1 VHHELTVWSRGI
13 IMDKEARDVS
23 TCIAT
28 AARKLGYYAENVSD
42 YVDDPD
48 RTNCLVRRY
57 ARFAD
62 QPILDRFVYENPHPD
77 WVVLIEETI
86 IKAVNFFRG
95 TLDGQGVLVI
105 NSARDP
111 AYLLKFLPEHM
122 LAKLGKLVVV
132 DATGLAEQRGSSP
145 WMFVRDLSELAFDR
159 MSTEGAVERLAIGMG
174 IAAPVIGALVAATGE
189 LDLDTVAEVVA
200 DRDAMLRGAR
210 QHTVIQYAAVL
221 RGGPMSVRGTHVP
234 EHLRLP
240 IAGVT
245 PPPTEKEGQR
255 LFPTGNF
262 RFFRPV
268 YKDKTPPCNHA
279 CPTGEQIQKYLDY
292 VKHDRYLDGYL
303 TICEDNPVPAITGRV
318 CYHPCE
324 TACNRAAH
332 DEPIGIR
339 GVERFLGDFGL
350 NLPDN
355 PVKKSLPPLNGKT
368 VAIVGAGPGGLG
380 CAYHLRRRGYAS
392 VIFDALDKPG
402 GMLRAGIPA
411 WHLPETILDAEIA
424 KLLDLGGIEI
434 RCGVRIGA
442 PDGELTLEDLTQRYD
457 AVFLALGQ
465 DVGRRHSAEGAQ
477 ARGVIG
483 ALEFLRETGL
493 GRPVTIGRNVLV
505 IGGGNTASDA
515 ARSAIR
521 LGGGEATI
529 VSLEAENELL
539 IVAEDL
545 EQARDEG
552 VRFRPNTTLIRV
564 ITEDGQVTGAVLGQ
578 ARLSRD
584 VNGTVTPQLSEGTE
598 VEVPCDTILV
608 AIGQVQVLDWL
619 PAEAAERGLIRTDEY
634 GRIPHDSGRIFA
646 GGDVTRGPA
655 MVVDALGDGK
665 RAARDID
672 RVLRAEP
679 LAPEDPVEVM
689 PYEKL
694 NTAYFRHAP
703 RTEAPLAPA
712 ESRRRSQVTE
722 VTLAYSREQALAE
735 ADRCMS
741 CGVCNGC
748 DNCYIVCPDIS
759 VMRDARENGHYSIR
773 THYCKGCLVCV
784 QECPTGCLEKVPEM
798 DFDEPDAVV
807 RMETAFAP
815 YDGAH
820 AEQAPFTRQLIEDA
834 IAEYD
839 ASKSKSNSIHPN
851 GQGVTP

>member
-1 VHHELTVWSRGI
+1 V
-13 IMDKEARDVS
+13 
-23 TCIAT
+23 
-28 AARKLGYYAENVSD
+28 
-42 YVDDPD
+42 
-48 RTNCLVRRY
+48 
-57 ARFAD
+57 
-62 QPILDRFVYENPHPD
+62 
-77 WVVLIEETI
+77 
-86 IKAVNFFRG
+86 
-95 TLDGQGVLVI
+95 
-105 NSARDP
+105 
-111 AYLLKFLPEHM
+111 
-122 LAKLGKLVVV
+122 
-132 DATGLAEQRGSSP
+132 
-145 WMFVRDLSELAFDR
+145 
-159 MSTEGAVERLAIGMG
+159 
-174 IAAPVIGALVAATGE
+174 
-189 LDLDTVAEVVA
+189 
-200 DRDAMLRGAR
+200 
-210 QHTVIQYAAVL
+210 
-221 RGGPMSVRGTHVP
+221 SVRGTHVP

-303 TICEDNPVPAITGRV
+303 TILQDNPMPSVTGRV

-350 NLPDN
+350 ALDHN
-355 PVKKSLPPLNGKT
+355 PAKKDLPPLNGKA
-368 VAIVGAGPGGLG
+368 VAIVGSGPGGLA

-392 VIFDALDKPG
+392 VIFEALSAPG

-411 WHLPETILDAEIA
+411 WHLPEEILDKEIA

-434 RCGVRIGA
+434 RCGVRVGDDD
-442 PDGELTLEDLTQRYD
+442 PDGITLEHLATSFH

-465 DVGRRHSAEGAQ
+465 DVGRRLNVEGAQ

-493 GRPVTIGRNVLV
+493 GRPVQVGRNVLV

-521 LGGGEATI
+521 LGGEATI

-539 IVAEDL
+539 IVPEDL

-552 VRFRPNTTLIRV
+552 VRFRPNTSLVRV
-564 ITEDGQVTGAVLGQ
+564 ISEDGQVTGAVLCQ
-578 ARLSRD
+578 ATLAKGD
-584 VNGTVTPQLSEGTE
+584 DGNVTPQLTEGTE
-598 VEVPCDTILV
+598 FEVDCDTILV
-608 AIGQVQVLDWL
+608 AVGQVQVLDWL
-619 PAEAAERGLIRTDEY
+619 PETAIERGLIRADEY
-634 GRIPHDSGRIFA
+634 GRIPHDSGTIFV
-646 GGDVTRGPA
+646 GGDVMRGPS

-672 RVLRAEP
+672 RVLSAEP
-679 LAPEDPVEVM
+679 LRPDDPVEVM

-703 RTEAPLAPA
+703 RTDAPLTPAP
-712 ESRRRSQVTE
+712 ERRTSQVTE

-759 VMRDARENGHYSIR
+759 VMRDTRQNGHYSIR

-798 DFDEPDAVV
+798 DFDEPGAVV

-839 ASKSKSNSIHPN
+839 AAKSKSKSIHPN

>member
-1 VHHELTVWSRGI
+1 
-13 IMDKEARDVS
+13 
-23 TCIAT
+23 
-28 AARKLGYYAENVSD
+28 
-42 YVDDPD
+42 
-48 RTNCLVRRY
+48 
-57 ARFAD
+57 
-62 QPILDRFVYENPHPD
+62 
-77 WVVLIEETI
+77 
-86 IKAVNFFRG
+86 
-95 TLDGQGVLVI
+95 
-105 NSARDP
+105 
-111 AYLLKFLPEHM
+111 
-122 LAKLGKLVVV
+122 
-132 DATGLAEQRGSSP
+132 
-145 WMFVRDLSELAFDR
+145 
-159 MSTEGAVERLAIGMG
+159 
-174 IAAPVIGALVAATGE
+174 
-189 LDLDTVAEVVA
+189 
-200 DRDAMLRGAR
+200 
-210 QHTVIQYAAVL
+210 
-221 RGGPMSVRGTHVP
+221 MSVRGTHIP

-268 YKDKTPPCNHA
+268 YRDKTPPCNHA
-279 CPTGEQIQKYLDY
+279 CPTGEQIQKYLDH

-303 TICEDNPVPAITGRV
+303 TICEDNPMPSVTGRV

-350 NLPDN
+350 KLADN
-355 PVKKSLPPLNGKT
+355 PVKRDLPPLNGKT
-368 VAIVGAGPGGLG
+368 VAIVGSGPGGLG

-392 VIFDALDKPG
+392 VIFEALDQPG

-411 WHLPETILDAEIA
+411 WHLPGEILDAEIA

-434 RCGVRIGA
+434 RCGIRAGT
-442 PDGELTLEDLTQRYD
+442 PDGPSLDDLARDHD

-465 DVGRRHSAEGAQ
+465 DVGRRLDAEGGQ

-493 GRPVTIGRNVLV
+493 GRPVQIGRDVLV
-505 IGGGNTASDA
+505 VGGGNTASDA

-521 LGGGEATI
+521 LGGGEAAI
-529 VSLEAENELL
+529 VSLEAEDELL
-539 IVAEDL
+539 IQPEDL
-545 EQARDEG
+545 AQARDEG
-552 VRFRPNTTLIRV
+552 VRFRPNSALVRV
-564 ITEDGQVTGAVLGQ
+564 LTDDDGNVRGAVLAG
-578 ARLSRD
+578 ARLAKD
-584 VNGTVTPQLSEGTE
+584 ENGAVRPEITADTE

-619 PAEAAERGLIRTDEY
+619 PADCAGRGLVRADDY
-634 GRIPHDSGRIFA
+634 GRLPHPSGIVFT
-646 GGDVTRGPA
+646 GGDVMRGPS

-672 RVLRAEP
+672 RVLGAEP
-679 LAPEDPVEVM
+679 LRPEDPVEVM

-712 ESRRRSQVTE
+712 QARRASQVTE
-722 VTLAYSREQALAE
+722 VTLAYSREQAAAE

-748 DNCYIVCPDIS
+748 DNCYIVCPDVS
-759 VMRDARENGHYSIR
+759 VMRDTRENGAYSIR

-784 QECPTGCLEKVPEM
+784 QECPTGCLERVPEL
-798 DFDEPDAVV
+798 DFDEPGDVV

-815 YDGAH
+815 YEGAH

-839 ASKSKSNSIHPN
+839 AARTTQSQPIHPN
-851 GQGVTP
+851 GPGDTP

>member
-1 VHHELTVWSRGI
+1 
-13 IMDKEARDVS
+13 
-23 TCIAT
+23 
-28 AARKLGYYAENVSD
+28 
-42 YVDDPD
+42 
-48 RTNCLVRRY
+48 
-57 ARFAD
+57 
-62 QPILDRFVYENPHPD
+62 
-77 WVVLIEETI
+77 
-86 IKAVNFFRG
+86 
-95 TLDGQGVLVI
+95 
-105 NSARDP
+105 
-111 AYLLKFLPEHM
+111 
-122 LAKLGKLVVV
+122 
-132 DATGLAEQRGSSP
+132 
-145 WMFVRDLSELAFDR
+145 
-159 MSTEGAVERLAIGMG
+159 
-174 IAAPVIGALVAATGE
+174 
-189 LDLDTVAEVVA
+189 
-200 DRDAMLRGAR
+200 
-210 QHTVIQYAAVL
+210 
-221 RGGPMSVRGTHVP
+221 MSVRGTHIP

-245 PPPTEKEGQR
+245 PPPTEKDGQR

-262 RFFRPV
+262 RFYRPV
-268 YKDKTPPCNHA
+268 YRDKTPPCNHA
-279 CPTGEQIQKYLDY
+279 CPTGEQIQKYLDH

-303 TICEDNPVPAITGRV
+303 TITEDNPMPSVTGRV

-350 NLPDN
+350 KLADN
-355 PVKKSLPPLNGKT
+355 PVKRDLPPLNGKT
-368 VAIVGAGPGGLG
+368 VAIVGSGPGGLG
-380 CAYHLRRRGYAS
+380 CAYHLRRKGYAS
-392 VIFDALDKPG
+392 VIFEALDKPG

-411 WHLPETILDAEIA
+411 WHLPEEILDAEIA

-434 RCGVRIGA
+434 QCGVRVGA
-442 PDGELTLEDLTQRYD
+442 ADGEPTLDELARRYD

-465 DVGRRHSAEGAQ
+465 DVGRRLDAEGAQ

-493 GRPVTIGRNVLV
+493 GRPVKAGKNVLV

-521 LGGGEATI
+521 LGGATGGTGDAAEATI
-529 VSLEAENELL
+529 VSLEAEDELL

-545 EQARDEG
+545 AQAREEGVLFRPQTALVKVLADDEG
-552 VRFRPNTTLIRV
+552 NVR
-564 ITEDGQVTGAVLGQ
+564 GAVLCQ
-578 ARLSRD
+578 ASLEKD
-584 VNGTVTPQLSEGTE
+584 EHGAVTPQLTEGTE
-598 VEVPCDTILV
+598 VEVECDTILV
-608 AIGQVQVLDWL
+608 AIGQVQVLHWL
-619 PAEAAERGLIRTDEY
+619 PADCTERGLVRADEY
-634 GRIPHDSGRIFA
+634 GRIPHPSGTVFT
-646 GGDVTRGPA
+646 GGDVMRGPS

-672 RVLRAEP
+672 RVLSAEP
-679 LAPEDPVEVM
+679 LRPEDPVEVM

-712 ESRRRSQVTE
+712 AARRTSQVTE

-748 DNCYIVCPDIS
+748 DNCYIVCPDVS
-759 VMRDARENGHYSIR
+759 VMRDTRENGHYAIR

-784 QECPTGCLEKVPEM
+784 QECPTGCLERVPEM

-839 ASKSKSNSIHPN
+839 AARTPEKSIHPN

>member
-1 VHHELTVWSRGI
+1 
-13 IMDKEARDVS
+13 
-23 TCIAT
+23 
-28 AARKLGYYAENVSD
+28 
-42 YVDDPD
+42 
-48 RTNCLVRRY
+48 
-57 ARFAD
+57 
-62 QPILDRFVYENPHPD
+62 
-77 WVVLIEETI
+77 
-86 IKAVNFFRG
+86 
-95 TLDGQGVLVI
+95 
-105 NSARDP
+105 
-111 AYLLKFLPEHM
+111 
-122 LAKLGKLVVV
+122 
-132 DATGLAEQRGSSP
+132 
-145 WMFVRDLSELAFDR
+145 
-159 MSTEGAVERLAIGMG
+159 
-174 IAAPVIGALVAATGE
+174 
-189 LDLDTVAEVVA
+189 
-200 DRDAMLRGAR
+200 
-210 QHTVIQYAAVL
+210 
-221 RGGPMSVRGTHVP
+221 MSVRGTHVP

-303 TICEDNPVPAITGRV
+303 TILQDNPMPSVTGRV

-350 NLPDN
+350 SLAEN
-355 PVKKSLPPLNGKT
+355 PVKADLPPLNGKT
-368 VAIVGAGPGGLG
+368 VAIVGSGPGGLA

-392 VIFDALDKPG
+392 VIFEALAKPG

-411 WHLPETILDAEIA
+411 WHLPEEILDQEIA
-424 KLLDLGGIEI
+424 RLLDLGGIEI
-434 RCGVRIGA
+434 RCGTRVGDD
-442 PDGELTLEDLTQRYD
+442 PDGVTLNHLRTSYD

-465 DVGRRHSAEGAQ
+465 DVGRRLNADGAQ

-483 ALEFLRETGL
+483 AMEFLRETGL
-493 GRPVTIGRNVLV
+493 GRPVRVGRDVLV

-521 LGGGEATI
+521 LGGGQATI
-529 VSLEAENELL
+529 VSLETEDELL
-539 IVAEDL
+539 IQPEDL
-545 EQARDEG
+545 GLAREEGVGFRPGSALVRVLADGEGNVSGAVLAQARLARDE
-552 VRFRPNTTLIRV
+552 N
-564 ITEDGQVTGAVLGQ
+564 GAV
-578 ARLSRD
+578 
-584 VNGTVTPQLSEGTE
+584 VPTITPGTE
-598 VEVPCDTILV
+598 TEVACDTILV

-619 PAEAAERGLIRTDEY
+619 PAHYTERGLVKSDDF
-634 GRIPHDSGRIFA
+634 GRVPDDTGTVFA
-646 GGDVTRGPA
+646 GGDVMRGPS

-672 RVLRAEP
+672 RVLSAEP
-679 LAPEDPVEVM
+679 LRPEDPVEVM

-694 NTAYFRHAP
+694 NTAYFRPAP
-703 RTEAPLAPA
+703 RTDAPLTPA
-712 ESRRRSQVTE
+712 GTRRTSQVTE

-748 DNCYIVCPDIS
+748 DNCYIVCPDVS
-759 VMRDARENGHYSIR
+759 VMRDARQNGHYSIR

-815 YDGAH
+815 YEGAH
-820 AEQAPFTRQLIEDA
+820 AEQAPFTRHLIEEA

-839 ASKSKSNSIHPN
+839 ASRSNSQPIHPN
-851 GQGVTP
+851 GQGVSS

>member
-1 VHHELTVWSRGI
+1 
-13 IMDKEARDVS
+13 
-23 TCIAT
+23 
-28 AARKLGYYAENVSD
+28 
-42 YVDDPD
+42 
-48 RTNCLVRRY
+48 
-57 ARFAD
+57 
-62 QPILDRFVYENPHPD
+62 
-77 WVVLIEETI
+77 
-86 IKAVNFFRG
+86 
-95 TLDGQGVLVI
+95 
-105 NSARDP
+105 
-111 AYLLKFLPEHM
+111 
-122 LAKLGKLVVV
+122 
-132 DATGLAEQRGSSP
+132 
-145 WMFVRDLSELAFDR
+145 
-159 MSTEGAVERLAIGMG
+159 
-174 IAAPVIGALVAATGE
+174 
-189 LDLDTVAEVVA
+189 
-200 DRDAMLRGAR
+200 
-210 QHTVIQYAAVL
+210 
-221 RGGPMSVRGTHVP
+221 MSVRGTHVP

-245 PPPTEKEGQR
+245 PPPTEKDGQR

-262 RFFRPV
+262 RFYRPV
-268 YKDKTPPCNHA
+268 YRDKTPPCNHA
-279 CPTGEQIQKYLDY
+279 CPTGEQIQKYLDH

-303 TICEDNPVPAITGRV
+303 TITEDNPMPSVTGRV

-350 NLPDN
+350 KLADN
-355 PVKKSLPPLNGKT
+355 PVKGDLPPLNGKT
-368 VAIVGAGPGGLG
+368 VAIVGSGPGGLG
-380 CAYHLRRRGYAS
+380 CAYHLRRKGYAS
-392 VIFDALDKPG
+392 VIFEALDKPG

-411 WHLPETILDAEIA
+411 WHLPEEILDAEIA

-434 RCGVRIGA
+434 RCGVRVGA
-442 PDGELTLEDLTQRYD
+442 ADGELTLDELARRYD

-465 DVGRRHSAEGAQ
+465 DVGRRLQAEGEQ

-493 GRPVTIGRNVLV
+493 GRPVKTGRNVLV

-521 LGGGEATI
+521 LGGETAEATI
-529 VSLEAENELL
+529 VSLEAEDELL

-545 EQARDEG
+545 AQAREEG
-552 VRFRPNTTLIRV
+552 VRFRPQTALVRV
-564 ITEDGQVTGAVLGQ
+564 LADDEGNVRAAVLCQ
-578 ARLSRD
+578 ASLQKDSR
-584 VNGTVTPQLSEGTE
+584 GAVTPQLTEGTE

-619 PAEAAERGLIRTDEY
+619 PADCAERGRLRADEY
-634 GRIPHDSGRIFA
+634 GRIPHPSGAVFT
-646 GGDVTRGPA
+646 GGDVMRGPS

-672 RVLRAEP
+672 RVLSAEP
-679 LAPEDPVEVM
+679 LRPDDPVEVM

-712 ESRRRSQVTE
+712 PARRTSQVTE

-748 DNCYIVCPDIS
+748 DNCYIVCPDVS

-784 QECPTGCLEKVPEM
+784 QECPTGCLERVPEL

-839 ASKSKSNSIHPN
+839 AARTQEQSIHPN

>member
-1 VHHELTVWSRGI
+1 
-13 IMDKEARDVS
+13 
-23 TCIAT
+23 
-28 AARKLGYYAENVSD
+28 
-42 YVDDPD
+42 
-48 RTNCLVRRY
+48 
-57 ARFAD
+57 
-62 QPILDRFVYENPHPD
+62 
-77 WVVLIEETI
+77 
-86 IKAVNFFRG
+86 
-95 TLDGQGVLVI
+95 
-105 NSARDP
+105 
-111 AYLLKFLPEHM
+111 
-122 LAKLGKLVVV
+122 
-132 DATGLAEQRGSSP
+132 
-145 WMFVRDLSELAFDR
+145 
-159 MSTEGAVERLAIGMG
+159 
-174 IAAPVIGALVAATGE
+174 
-189 LDLDTVAEVVA
+189 
-200 DRDAMLRGAR
+200 
-210 QHTVIQYAAVL
+210 
-221 RGGPMSVRGTHVP
+221 MSVRGTHIP

-268 YKDKTPPCNHA
+268 YRDKMPPCNHA

-303 TICEDNPVPAITGRV
+303 TILEDNPMPSVTGRV

-339 GVERFLGDFGL
+339 SVERFLGDFGL
-350 NLPDN
+350 DLAEN
-355 PVKKSLPPLNGKT
+355 PIKKDLPPLNGKT
-368 VAIVGAGPGGLG
+368 VAIVGSGPAGLA
-380 CAYHLRRRGYAS
+380 CAYHLRRKGYAS
-392 VIFDALDKPG
+392 VIFEALDKPG

-411 WHLPETILDAEIA
+411 WHLPEEILDKEIA

-434 RCGVRIGA
+434 RRGSRVGDD
-442 PDGELTLEDLTQRYD
+442 PDGVTLNHLRTSYD

-465 DVGRRHSAEGAQ
+465 DVGRRLNADGAQ

-483 ALEFLRETGL
+483 AMEFLRETGL
-493 GRPVTIGRNVLV
+493 GRPVKVGRSVLV

-521 LGGGEATI
+521 LGGASGGGGEATI
-529 VSLEAENELL
+529 VSLEAEDELL
-539 IVAEDL
+539 IQPEDL
-545 EQARDEG
+545 GLARDEG
-552 VRFRPNTTLIRV
+552 VGFRPNSALVRV
-564 ITEDGQVTGAVLGQ
+564 LADADGNVSGAVLAQ
-578 ARLSRD
+578 ARLAKD
-584 VNGTVTPQLSEGTE
+584 EDGTVTPQLTPGTE
-598 VEVPCDTILV
+598 TEVACDTILV

-619 PAEAAERGLIRTDEY
+619 PGHYAERGLVRADEF
-634 GRIPHDSGRIFA
+634 GRVPDDTGTVFV
-646 GGDVTRGPA
+646 GGDVMRGPS

-679 LAPEDPVEVM
+679 ISHDPEPEVM

-703 RTEAPLAPA
+703 RAEVPLAPA
-712 ESRRRSQVTE
+712 ETRRTSQVTE
-722 VTLAYSREQALAE
+722 VTLAYSREQAMAE

-759 VMRDARENGHYSIR
+759 VMRDARQNGHYSIR

-820 AEQAPFTRQLIEDA
+820 AEQAPFTRALIEDA

-839 ASKSKSNSIHPN
+839 ASRKKTQTIQPN
-851 GQGVTP
+851 GREVTGR